1 MNKKT
6 MKILAFVVT
15 LFMVIAMMS
24 SVVNAASGVNLTP
37 NQITA
42 NIDSNSQTQITSV
55 GGKIVGIIQV
65 IGIVIAVVVI
75 MVVGIKYMMGSVEEK
90 AEYKKTMMPYII
102 GAVLF
107 ASIAPQ
113 IMQNTE
119 SIWFVAR
126 STYS

>member
-75 MVVGIKYMMGSVEEK
+75 MVVGIKYMMGSAEEK

-102 GAVLF
+102 GAVLIF
-107 ASIAPQ
+107 AG
-113 IMQNTE
+113 
-119 SIWFVAR
+119 
-126 STYS
+126 STLANVVYQFATGIGA

>member
-15 LFMVIAMMS
+15 
-24 SVVNAASGVNLTP
+24 SGVNLTP

-102 GAVLF
+102 GAVLIF
-107 ASIAPQ
+107 AG
-113 IMQNTE
+113 
-119 SIWFVAR
+119 
-126 STYS
+126 STLANVVYQFATGIGA

>member
-37 NQITA
+37 SQITA

-55 GGKIVGIIQV
+55 GRKIVGIIQV

-102 GAVLF
+102 GAVLIF
-107 ASIAPQ
+107 AG
-113 IMQNTE
+113 
-119 SIWFVAR
+119 
-126 STYS
+126 STLANVVYQFATGIGA

>member
-65 IGIVIAVVVI
+65 IGIVIAVVI

-102 GAVLF
+102 GAVLIF
-107 ASIAPQ
+107 AG
-113 IMQNTE
+113 
-119 SIWFVAR
+119 
-126 STYS
+126 STLANVVYQFATGIGA

>member
-1 MNKKT
+1 

-75 MVVGIKYMMGSVEEK
+75 MVVIIVLSVRLILCYC
-90 AEYKKTMMPYII
+90 AITRRTSSMSRSNGPLCSSLS
-102 GAVLF
+102 VH
-107 ASIAPQ
+107 IAAANLPDSSKP
-113 IMQNTE
+113 IP
-119 SIWFVAR
+119 WAR
-126 STYS
+126 HHR

>member
-37 NQITA
+37 SQITA

-102 GAVLF
+102 GAVLIF
-107 ASIAPQ
+107 AG
-113 IMQNTE
+113 
-119 SIWFVAR
+119 
-126 STYS
+126 STLANVVYQFATGIGA

>member
-102 GAVLF
+102 GAVLIF
-107 ASIAPQ
+107 AG
-113 IMQNTE
+113 
-119 SIWFVAR
+119 
-126 STYS
+126 STLANVVYQFATGIGA

>member
-24 SVVNAASGVNLTP
+24 SVVNAASVVNLTP
-37 NQITA
+37 NQIKPD
-42 NIDSNSQTQITSV
+42 IDPNSQTQITSV

-65 IGIVIAVVVI
+65 VGIVIAVVVI

-102 GAVLF
+102 GAVLIF
-107 ASIAPQ
+107 AG
-113 IMQNTE
+113 
-119 SIWFVAR
+119 
-126 STYS
+126 STLANVVYQFATGIGV

>member
-15 LFMVIAMMS
+15 LFIVIAMMS

-37 NQITA
+37 SQITA
-42 NIDSNSQTQITSV
+42 NIDSNSQNQIQSV
-55 GGKIVGIIQV
+55 GQKIVGIIQV

-102 GAVLF
+102 GAVLIF
-107 ASIAPQ
+107 AG
-113 IMQNTE
+113 
-119 SIWFVAR
+119 
-126 STYS
+126 STLANVVYQFATGIGA

>member
-37 NQITA
+37 SQITA

-90 AEYKKTMMPYII
+90 AEYKKTMIPYVVGCIMVFGISNIVKII
-102 GAVLF
+102 YNIAVK
-107 ASIAPQ
+107 IG
-113 IMQNTE
+113 
-119 SIWFVAR
+119 
-126 STYS
+126 

>member
-37 NQITA
+37 SQITA
-42 NIDSNSQTQITSV
+42 NIDSNSQTQIQSV
-55 GGKIVGIIQV
+55 GQKIVGIIQV

-102 GAVLF
+102 GAVLIF
-107 ASIAPQ
+107 AG
-113 IMQNTE
+113 
-119 SIWFVAR
+119 
-126 STYS
+126 STLANVVYQFATGIGA

>member
-55 GGKIVGIIQV
+55 GRKIVGIIQV

-102 GAVLF
+102 GAVLIF
-107 ASIAPQ
+107 AG
-113 IMQNTE
+113 
-119 SIWFVAR
+119 
-126 STYS
+126 STLANVVYQFATGIGA

>member
-42 NIDSNSQTQITSV
+42 NIDSNSQTQIKSV
-55 GGKIVGIIQV
+55 GEKIVGIIQV

-102 GAVLF
+102 GAVLIF
-107 ASIAPQ
+107 AG
-113 IMQNTE
+113 
-119 SIWFVAR
+119 
-126 STYS
+126 STLANVVYQFATGIGA

>member
-37 NQITA
+37 SQITA
-42 NIDSNSQTQITSV
+42 NIDSNSQTQIQSV
-55 GGKIVGIIQV
+55 GQKIVGIIQV

-90 AEYKKTMMPYII
+90 AEYKKTMIPYVV
-102 GAVLF
+102 GC
-107 ASIAPQ
+107 
-113 IMQNTE
+113 IMVFG
-119 SIWFVAR
+119 I
-126 STYS
+126 

>member
-42 NIDSNSQTQITSV
+42 NIDSNSQTKITSV

-102 GAVLF
+102 GAVLIF
-107 ASIAPQ
+107 AG
-113 IMQNTE
+113 
-119 SIWFVAR
+119 
-126 STYS
+126 STLANVVYQFATGIGA

>member
-102 GAVLF
+102 GAVLIFEGSTLANVVYQF
-107 ASIAPQ
+107 ATGIGA
-113 IMQNTE
+113 
-119 SIWFVAR
+119 
-126 STYS
+126 

>member
-42 NIDSNSQTQITSV
+42 NIDSNSQTQIKSV

-102 GAVLF
+102 GAVLIF
-107 ASIAPQ
+107 AG
-113 IMQNTE
+113 
-119 SIWFVAR
+119 
-126 STYS
+126 STLANVVYQFATGIGA

>member
-37 NQITA
+37 SQITA
-42 NIDSNSQTQITSV
+42 NIDSNSQTQIQSV
-55 GGKIVGIIQV
+55 GQKIVGIIQV

-90 AEYKKTMMPYII
+90 AEYKKTMIPYVVGCIMVFGISNIVKII
-102 GAVLF
+102 YNIAVK
-107 ASIAPQ
+107 IG
-113 IMQNTE
+113 
-119 SIWFVAR
+119 
-126 STYS
+126 

>member
-37 NQITA
+37 SQITA

-102 GAVLF
+102 GAVLIF
-107 ASIAPQ
+107 AG
-113 IMQNTE
+113 
-119 SIWFVAR
+119 
-126 STYS
+126 STLANVVYQFATVIGA